1 MSEHKSTHLTS
12 KPMAIDEWHAAAVDE
27 RDGASVEFLGI
38 VRSEESGKPISH
50 LDYEAYEPMAERV
63 IERLVKQARERWPLH
78 AVCVRHRV
86 GRVAVGEV
94 AVLIGVRASHRD
106 EAFEACRFLIDAV
119 KRDVP
124 IWKAAV
130 RQDGRRLHPTPCW
143 GSAQPI
149 RIATRSGRRPTSR
162 AWDQPTCADGH
173 ETR

>member
-1 MSEHKSTHLTS
+1 MIYLTREPIDL
-12 KPMAIDEWHAAAVDE
+12 KEWHRLAIDT
-27 RDGASVEFLGI
+27 RDGASAEFLGI
-38 VRSEESGKPISH
+38 VRGNEGDQPIVY

-63 IERLVKQARERWPLH
+63 IERLVKQARAQWPLH

-106 EAFEACRFLIDAV
+106 EAFEACRFLIDAI

-124 IWKAAV
+124 MWK
-130 RQDGRRLHPTPCW
+130 
-143 GSAQPI
+143 
-149 RIATRSGRRPTSR
+149 
-162 AWDQPTCADGH
+162 ADGH